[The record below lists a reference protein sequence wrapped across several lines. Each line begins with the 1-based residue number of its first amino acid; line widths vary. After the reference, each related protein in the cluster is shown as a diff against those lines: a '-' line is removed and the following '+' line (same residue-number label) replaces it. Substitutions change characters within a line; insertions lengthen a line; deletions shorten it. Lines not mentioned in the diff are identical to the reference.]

1 MAAEG
6 RAAQLGERYPLLR
19 SLGFSPADA
28 RKYRTS
34 EVALQRGT
42 GLTAA
47 KLANIRQALTLKAT
61 PSTPTLT
68 DKLGRIRLNPLYRDF
83 FASAKREHI
92 TPEKAK
98 ARLDQVVDA
107 LIRNNAATP
116 KNLKLLKEA
125 MKTGMSGRQGE
136 PLWKLWQ
143 SLGGDPGDLAGYGVY
158 E

>member
-1 MAAEG
+1 M
-6 RAAQLGERYPLLR
+6 
-19 SLGFSPADA
+19 
-28 RKYRTS
+28 
-34 EVALQRGT
+34 
-42 GLTAA
+42 
-47 KLANIRQALTLKAT
+47 
-61 PSTPTLT
+61 
-68 DKLGRIRLNPLYRDF
+68 
-83 FASAKREHI
+83 
-92 TPEKAK
+92 
-98 ARLDQVVDA
+98 VDA